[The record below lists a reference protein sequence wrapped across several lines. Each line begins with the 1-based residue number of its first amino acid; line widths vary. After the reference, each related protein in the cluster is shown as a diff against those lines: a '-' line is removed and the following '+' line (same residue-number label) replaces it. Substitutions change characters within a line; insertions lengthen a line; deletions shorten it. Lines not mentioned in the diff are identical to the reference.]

1 MSFFIADALAEAP
14 AAGAA
19 AEGSALSFWGMMIF
33 MVLIFYFMIIRPQNK
48 RNKELKT
55 LLESLSKG
63 DEVALSGGMLGKIT
77 KVTDDYVVVEVA
89 QNVEISFQKGAV
101 TATLPK
107 GTLKNIRCLP
117 HGRGSS
123 PVRRQDRHPE
133 Q

>member
-1 MSFFIADALAEAP
+1 
-14 AAGAA
+14 
-19 AEGSALSFWGMMIF
+19 MIF

-107 GTLKNIRCLP
+107 GTLKNI
-117 HGRGSS
+117 
-123 PVRRQDRHPE
+123 
-133 Q
+133 

>member
-14 AAGAA
+14 VGAA

-48 RNKELKT
+48 RNKELKN
-55 LLESLSKG
+55 LLSNLGKG

-89 QNVEISFQKGAV
+89 PNVEISFQKGAI

-107 GTLKNIRCLP
+107 GTLKNI
-117 HGRGSS
+117 
-123 PVRRQDRHPE
+123 
-133 Q
+133 

>member
-33 MVLIFYFMIIRPQNK
+33 MVLVFYFMIIRPHNK

-55 LLESLSKG
+55 LLESVSKG

-107 GTLKNIRCLP
+107 GTLKNI
-117 HGRGSS
+117 
-123 PVRRQDRHPE
+123 
-133 Q
+133 

>member
-14 AAGAA
+14 VAGAA

-107 GTLKNIRCLP
+107 GTLKNI
-117 HGRGSS
+117 
-123 PVRRQDRHPE
+123 
-133 Q
+133 